1 MPNPFTPSFG
11 AVPMYPAGR
20 SNIIYEMNRAFDSW
34 QSDPGISSLFI
45 GPRGSGKTALLAMIA
60 DEARMRG
67 WLVIH
72 CAAGPGMN
80 ENIYQKM
87 ILESSE
93 LLGTESKIHINS
105 LTLGKTVGLTLSK
118 DSEHDYSWENRMD
131 QLIGRINEEGAGVLI
146 ALDEVSI
153 SVDEL
158 PELVSAYQVFRRNR
172 RKISLIMAGLPGNV
186 YNLLN
191 TSNVTFLRRANQY
204 ILGRIDD
211 ADIRQTFRKTVEC
224 EGKTISDSALNK
236 AVSAIGGYP
245 YMMQLIG
252 FYVWEES
259 RNDTR
264 EITASQTDK
273 GIEIAREKFKT
284 GVLESTYRNLSDGDI
299 AFLFA
304 MLEDPEYSLQKNIA
318 ARLKKTSAY
327 VSTYK
332 KRLLQEGIIEE
343 SAGRRITII
352 LPFFREYL
360 QEQKDLSEQS

>member
-1 MPNPFTPSFG
+1 MNCPNSFLHI
-11 AVPMYPAGR
+11 R
-20 SNIIYEMNRAFDSW
+20 F
-34 QSDPGISSLFI
+34 SD
-45 GPRGSGKTALLAMIA
+45 
-60 DEARMRG
+60 
-67 WLVIH
+67 
-72 CAAGPGMN
+72 
-80 ENIYQKM
+80 
-87 ILESSE
+87 
-93 LLGTESKIHINS
+93 
-105 LTLGKTVGLTLSK
+105 
-118 DSEHDYSWENRMD
+118 
-131 QLIGRINEEGAGVLI
+131 
-146 ALDEVSI
+146 
-153 SVDEL
+153 
-158 PELVSAYQVFRRNR
+158 
-172 RKISLIMAGLPGNV
+172 
-186 YNLLN
+186 NLLN
-191 TSNVTFLRRANQY
+191 TSNVAFLRRANQY

-304 MLEDPEYSLQKNIA
+304 MLEDPESSLQKNIA